1 MVVSFQ
7 TFSITNLISIVLF
20 SFVYFLLIQIMLL
33 SLKAGGVG
41 ISLQGANHIVFIE
54 PHPNPQLVA
63 QAEDRI
69 YRIGQEKQ
77 CYIYK

>member
-1 MVVSFQ
+1 
-7 TFSITNLISIVLF
+7 
-20 SFVYFLLIQIMLL
+20 MLL